1 MHLENLNNLGLEALK
16 KRDWVS
22 SETYFSKSLKLDE
35 KQPTILYML
44 GQSQRFLNKFP
55 KAIVSLQKAISLQKH
70 HKEWHL
76 ALGIAQQLNDQLD
89 DSINAFRTAN
99 AIDPDYELPYNSA
112 AISFR
117 KKGDYIKADEVYDKG
132 LISIARKFLNNCQ
145 NDESQKIQPFL
156 ELEST
161 LYLDFMMTAMTEHCL
176 ETAEIHLLCFPTDDM
191 ATHELENKSHGGLLW
206 RDYLTEDKKNARL
219 YLPNCFDTLRIYL
232 ISQKSYSM
240 FLENKGRNLFEMN
253 KLTEAE
259 NCVREAEIFDT
270 ARSKHFP

>member
-1 MHLENLNNLGLEALK
+1 MVRHRVQRKWPALSLHFSNYTFLMFQMKYRGVSRGDNQHAHHLISSPHGLHDVVWRTYAKSYSRLYIYLKSKGVSPVHLENLNNLGLEALK

-99 AIDPDYELPYNSA
+99 AIDLDYELPYNSA

-132 LISIARKFLNNCQ
+132 LISIARKFPEN
-145 NDESQKIQPFL
+145 
-156 ELEST
+156 ST
-161 LYLDFMMTAMTEHCL
+161 
-176 ETAEIHLLCFPTDDM
+176 
-191 ATHELENKSHGGLLW
+191 
-206 RDYLTEDKKNARL
+206 
-219 YLPNCFDTLRIYL
+219 
-232 ISQKSYSM
+232 
-240 FLENKGRNLFEMN
+240 
-253 KLTEAE
+253 
-259 NCVREAEIFDT
+259 IFGT
-270 ARSKHFP
+270 